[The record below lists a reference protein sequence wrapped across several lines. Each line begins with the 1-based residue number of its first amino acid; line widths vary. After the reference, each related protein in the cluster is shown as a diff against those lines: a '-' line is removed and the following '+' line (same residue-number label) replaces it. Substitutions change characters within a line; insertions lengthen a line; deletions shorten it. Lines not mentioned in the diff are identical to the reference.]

1 MKIFFV
7 VVCFALTRVL
17 KANDLKEIESNG
29 VNDVIVSKIIQGLN
43 HIKSAK
49 CKSDLN
55 YTTNAFNRRE
65 SWAVAS
71 KNEFCASYLHSQL
84 HFVFVLWSAVIERG
98 RICLLI
104 IHQPFTWSEFKVNSL
119 HSLTLKIEILAKF
132 SASRRSYSWEVVHQ
146 IIDESASF
154 RETKFMSVSWVDK

>member
-17 KANDLKEIESNG
+17 KANDFKEIESNG

-71 KNEFCASYLHSQL
+71 KNEFCAFYLHSQL
-84 HFVFVLWSAVIERG
+84 HFVFVL
-98 RICLLI
+98 
-104 IHQPFTWSEFKVNSL
+104 
-119 HSLTLKIEILAKF
+119 
-132 SASRRSYSWEVVHQ
+132 
-146 IIDESASF
+146 
-154 RETKFMSVSWVDK
+154 

>member
-17 KANDLKEIESNG
+17 KANDLTEIESNG
-29 VNDVIVSKIIQGLN
+29 VNDVIVSKVIQGLN

-55 YTTNAFNRRE
+55 YTTNAFTQRA

-71 KNEFCASYLHSQL
+71 KNEFC
-84 HFVFVLWSAVIERG
+84 VFFAL
-98 RICLLI
+98 
-104 IHQPFTWSEFKVNSL
+104 
-119 HSLTLKIEILAKF
+119 
-132 SASRRSYSWEVVHQ
+132 
-146 IIDESASF
+146 SASF
-154 RETKFMSVSWVDK
+154 RFRSMISCDRTRKNSLANYSSTFYLKLTCCIR